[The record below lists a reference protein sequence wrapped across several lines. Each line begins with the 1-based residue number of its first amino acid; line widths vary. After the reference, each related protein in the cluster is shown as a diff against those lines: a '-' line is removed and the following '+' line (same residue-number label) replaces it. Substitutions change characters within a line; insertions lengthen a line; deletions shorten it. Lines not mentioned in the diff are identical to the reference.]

1 MGSFRKVTMK
11 KIASKEDGYT
21 YGDESVA
28 NSPITMDELERL
40 KVSVGFREEDRQW
53 LKMAGEVLADQVQAI
68 VTRWRSEIIA
78 SIPHLARHSRSLQG
92 DKLPGYLAQSNLRF
106 EQWILDTCLREY
118 DQDWLNYQHEIALR
132 HTSAKK
138 NSTDGVESTAFVPY
152 RDIAAFTAV
161 LVETMKP
168 YLAAKG
174 NSMIEVE
181 AMHRAW
187 GRSLQLQIALWAQ
200 VYLVSPKSEW

>member
-1 MGSFRKVTMK
+1 MGSFGKVTMK
-11 KIASKEDGYT
+11 KIAGKEDGYT
-21 YGDESVA
+21 YGDGSVA

-40 KVSVGFREEDRQW
+40 KISVGLKEEDRQW
-53 LKMAGEVLADQVQAI
+53 LNMAGEVLADQVQAI

-78 SIPHLARHSRSLQG
+78 SSPHLARHSRSLQG

-138 NSTDGVESTAFVPY
+138 NSTDGVESTTFVPY

-200 VYLVSPKSEW
+200 AYMASPNSEW

>member
-1 MGSFRKVTMK
+1 MTMTN
-11 KIASKEDGYT
+11 IAGKEDGYT
-21 YGDESVA
+21 YGDESVER
-28 NSPITMDELERL
+28 SPITMAELEKL
-40 KVSVGFREEDRQW
+40 KISVGFTAEDQRW
-53 LKMAGEVLADQVQAI
+53 LRMAGEVLADQTKAI

-78 SIPHLARHSRSLQG
+78 SIPHLARHSQSREG

-138 NSTDGVESTAFVPY
+138 NRTDGVESTAFVPY

-168 YLAAKG
+168 YMAAKG
-174 NSMIEVE
+174 HSVAEVE

-187 GRSLQLQIALWAQ
+187 ARSLQLQIALWAQ
-200 VYLVSPKSEW
+200 VYMTSPKSEW

>member
-1 MGSFRKVTMK
+1 M
-11 KIASKEDGYT
+11 IAGKEDGYT
-21 YGDESVA
+21 YGDASVGI
-28 NSPITMDELERL
+28 SPVTMEELERL
-40 KVSVGFREEDRQW
+40 KLSVGFTEGDRRW
-53 LKMAGEVLADQVQAI
+53 LRLAGEVLADQVTAI

-78 SIPHLARHSRSLQG
+78 SIPHLARHSRSLEG

-118 DQDWLNYQHEIALR
+118 DQDWLNYQNEIALR

-138 NSTDGVESTAFVPY
+138 NRTDGVESTAFVPY
-152 RDIAAFTAV
+152 RDIATFTNV

-174 NSMIEVE
+174 NSVAEVE
-181 AMHRAW
+181 AMHSAW
-187 GRSLQLQIALWAQ
+187 AKSLQLQIALWAQ
-200 VYLVSPKSEW
+200 VYMASSNSEW

>member
-1 MGSFRKVTMK
+1 M
-11 KIASKEDGYT
+11 IAGKEDGYT
-21 YGDESVA
+21 YGDASVGI
-28 NSPITMDELERL
+28 SPVTMEELERL
-40 KVSVGFREEDRQW
+40 KISVGLTVGDQRW
-53 LKMAGEVLADQVQAI
+53 LRLAGEVLVDQVTAI

-78 SIPHLARHSRSLQG
+78 SIPHLARHSRSLEG

-118 DQDWLNYQHEIALR
+118 DQEWLNYQHEIALR

-138 NSTDGVESTAFVPY
+138 NRTDGVESTAFVPY
-152 RDIAAFTAV
+152 RDIAAFTTV

-174 NSMIEVE
+174 NSVAEVE
-181 AMHRAW
+181 AMHSAW
-187 GRSLQLQIALWAQ
+187 AKSLQLQIALWAQ
-200 VYLVSPKSEW
+200 VYMASSKSEW

>member
-1 MGSFRKVTMK
+1 MIAGK
-11 KIASKEDGYT
+11 KDGYT
-21 YGDESVA
+21 YGDASVRI
-28 NSPITMDELERL
+28 SLVTMEELERL
-40 KVSVGFREEDRQW
+40 RISVGFTEGDQRW
-53 LKMAGEVLADQVQAI
+53 LRLAGEVLADQVTAI

-78 SIPHLARHSRSLQG
+78 SIPHLARHSRSLEG

-118 DQDWLNYQHEIALR
+118 DQEWLNYQHEIALR

-138 NSTDGVESTAFVPY
+138 NRTDGVESTAFVPY
-152 RDIAAFTAV
+152 RDIAAFTTV

-174 NSMIEVE
+174 NSVAEVE
-181 AMHRAW
+181 AMHSAW
-187 GRSLQLQIALWAQ
+187 AKSLQLQIALWAQ
-200 VYLVSPKSEW
+200 VYMASSKSEW

>member
-1 MGSFRKVTMK
+1 MMEQVAG
-11 KIASKEDGYT
+11 KEDGYT
-21 YGDESVA
+21 YGDASVSI
-28 NSPITMDELERL
+28 SPVTMEELERL
-40 KVSVGFREEDRQW
+40 KISVGFTEDDRRW
-53 LKMAGEVLADQVQAI
+53 LQMAGEVLSDQVKAI

-78 SIPHLARHSRSLQG
+78 SIPHLARHSRSLDG

-118 DQDWLNYQHEIALR
+118 DQDWLNYQYEIALR

-138 NSTDGVESTAFVPY
+138 NVTDRVESTAFVPY
-152 RDIAAFTAV
+152 RDIAAFTSV

-174 NSMIEVE
+174 HSEAEVN
-181 AMHRAW
+181 AMHLAW
-187 GRSLQLQIALWAQ
+187 AKFLQLQIALWAQ
-200 VYLVSPKSEW
+200 VYVALPKNEW

>member
-1 MGSFRKVTMK
+1 MK

-21 YGDESVA
+21 YGNESVD

-40 KVSVGFREEDRQW
+40 KVSVGFSEEDRQW
-53 LKMAGEVLADQVQAI
+53 LRMAGEVLADQVQTI

-78 SIPHLARHSRSLQG
+78 SIPHLARHSRSLEG

-106 EQWILDTCLREY
+106 EQWILDTCMREY

-152 RDIAAFTAV
+152 RDIVAFTAV

-174 NSMIEVE
+174 HSEIEVE
-181 AMHRAW
+181 AMHCAW
-187 GRSLQLQIALWAQ
+187 GKSLQLQIALWAQ
-200 VYLVSPKSEW
+200 VYVASPSNEW

>member
-1 MGSFRKVTMK
+1 MIAGK
-11 KIASKEDGYT
+11 KDGYT
-21 YGDESVA
+21 YGDASVRI
-28 NSPITMDELERL
+28 SPVTMEELERL
-40 KVSVGFREEDRQW
+40 RISVGFTEGDQRW
-53 LKMAGEVLADQVQAI
+53 LRLAGEVLADQVTAI

-78 SIPHLARHSRSLQG
+78 SIPHLARHSRSLEG

-118 DQDWLNYQHEIALR
+118 DQEWLNYQHEIALR

-138 NSTDGVESTAFVPY
+138 NRTDGVESTAFVPY
-152 RDIAAFTAV
+152 RDIAAFTTV

-174 NSMIEVE
+174 NSVAEVE
-181 AMHRAW
+181 AMHSAW
-187 GRSLQLQIALWAQ
+187 AKSLQLQIALWAQ
-200 VYLVSPKSEW
+200 VYMASSKSEW

>member
-1 MGSFRKVTMK
+1 M
-11 KIASKEDGYT
+11 IAGKEDGYT
-21 YGDESVA
+21 YGDASVGI
-28 NSPITMDELERL
+28 SPVTMEELERL
-40 KVSVGFREEDRQW
+40 KLSVGFTEGDRRW
-53 LKMAGEVLADQVQAI
+53 LRLAGEVLADQVTAI

-78 SIPHLARHSRSLQG
+78 SIPHLARHSRSLEG

-118 DQDWLNYQHEIALR
+118 DQDWLNYQNEIALR

-138 NSTDGVESTAFVPY
+138 NRTDGVESTAFVPY
-152 RDIAAFTAV
+152 RDIATFTNV

-174 NSMIEVE
+174 NSVAEVE
-181 AMHRAW
+181 AMHSAW
-187 GRSLQLQIALWAQ
+187 AKSLQLQIALWAQ
-200 VYLVSPKSEW
+200 VYIASPKSEW

>member
-1 MGSFRKVTMK
+1 MK
-11 KIASKEDGYT
+11 QIAGKQDGYT
-21 YGDESVA
+21 YGDESVEV
-28 NSPITMDELERL
+28 SPVTMDELERL
-40 KVSVGFREEDRQW
+40 KVSVGFTDEDRQW
-53 LKMAGEVLADQVQAI
+53 LKAAGEVLADQVKAI

-78 SIPHLARHSRSLQG
+78 SIPHLARHSRSLKG

-118 DQDWLNYQHEIALR
+118 DQEWLNYQHEIALR

-138 NSTDGVESTAFVPY
+138 NRTDGVESTAFVPY

-174 NSMIEVE
+174 HSEIEVE

-200 VYLVSPKSEW
+200 VYIASPGNEW